1 MKDKDY
7 SEEEITPI
15 ALEKAHAAFQKCL
28 SDEGYDAGYWDVR
41 FTAWTLSVANY
52 ERMKRY
58 EIEDEVKESTNEK
71 E

>member
-1 MKDKDY
+1 MKDKDC

-15 ALEKAHAAFQKCL
+15 ALEKAYVAFQECL

-41 FTAWTLSVANY
+41 FTAWTLNVANY

-58 EIEDEVKESTNEK
+58 EIEDEVKEAK
-71 E
+71 K

>member
-1 MKDKDY
+1 MTNKDY
-7 SEEEITPI
+7 SVEEITPV
-15 ALEKAHAAFQKCL
+15 ALEKALYAFQECL

-58 EIEDEVKESTNEK
+58 EIEDEVKEEK
-71 E
+71 